1 MKYVLSV
8 ALAALFLAGCGEDEV
23 ELVKNYTL
31 PDFKSMSI
39 GTAIEGSKICK
50 NITWSKEE
58 NGGLKMV
65 KMVCDVDVEPINI
78 KMKESKVE
86 RFKSSK
92 QETINTYLDGVMALY
107 ESKAY
112 DMQGLLKLANEHCK
126 LSEAKFQEVL
136 KTKGKIEYYDENGLV
151 DCDDKLKEELR
162 KENSNKS
169 DTTIDYIIGNLKRT
183 VYYSQITLDQ
193 YDASL
198 GLKKSENDAP
208 SQATV
213 ELNFIVNADKSVS
226 LSDKFKL
233 TADGK
238 EDTDSKM
245 KPQNILA
252 GFYERQ

>member
-1 MKYVLSV
+1 
-8 ALAALFLAGCGEDEV
+8 
-23 ELVKNYTL
+23 
-31 PDFKSMSI
+31 
-39 GTAIEGSKICK
+39 
-50 NITWSKEE
+50 
-58 NGGLKMV
+58 
-65 KMVCDVDVEPINI
+65 
-78 KMKESKVE
+78 MKESKVE
-86 RFKSSK
+86 RFKLSK
-92 QETINTYLDGVMALY
+92 QEMINTYLNTVMALY

-112 DMQGLLKLANEHCK
+112 DTQGLLKLANEHCK

-136 KTKGKIEYYDENGLV
+136 KAKGKIEYAYEKELV

-162 KENSNKS
+162 KGNSNKS
-169 DTTIDYIIGNLKRT
+169 DWSIDYIIGNLKKT

-208 SQATV
+208 SQATF

-238 EDTDSKM
+238 EDTDSEM

-252 GFYERQ
+252 GFYVK